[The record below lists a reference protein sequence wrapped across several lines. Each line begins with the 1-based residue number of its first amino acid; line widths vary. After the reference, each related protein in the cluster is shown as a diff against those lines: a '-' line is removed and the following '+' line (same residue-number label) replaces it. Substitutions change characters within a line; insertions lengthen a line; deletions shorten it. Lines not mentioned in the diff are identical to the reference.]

1 MNFRSVVAVY
11 LCLVALV
18 IGSCSTM
25 IPTLEPQDPNEY
37 LNNAINWIQ
46 THAVF
51 GEDMDWD
58 TVRGSALVL
67 ASDPQTTADT
77 YPAIRFVLNELHDG
91 YAFFDLPLSDQPET
105 NVGMW
110 VIAPQNIVISVYPYG
125 PAGRAGIKVGD
136 VIESINGLPPQV
148 DLPNSAFSGFDYG
161 DEDLVHLMIQR
172 DGEPQLLEIIVDQS
186 LDSPGFDNRPTGRKL
201 GADPNDVGYIEL
213 RSHGGYPLSYP
224 GFGHELMRDMDR
236 TALCGW
242 IIDIRRTGGGD
253 IWSYL
258 ATIGTIMG
266 EGDVGGFAY
275 LDGTHEIWSY
285 KDGKVFWA
293 DIERPES
300 LVQGGIYRPKRA
312 IPPVALLTSYA
323 TSAAGELVIV
333 AFEGRGKVRTF
344 GETTWGLPASSIHTP
359 LSDSAMIILSGAFAT
374 DRNGNVYKDPF
385 IPDEEVKIDWA
396 KFGTD
401 QDPVILAA
409 LDWLTAQPDCKN

>member
-1 MNFRSVVAVY
+1 MNFKGIVPIY
-11 LCLVALV
+11 LCITVLIINA
-18 IGSCSTM
+18 CSTM
-25 IPTLEPQDPNEY
+25 IPTLEPQDPDEY
-37 LNNAINWIQ
+37 LNNALDWIQ

-51 GEDMDWD
+51 GESMDWD
-58 TVRGSALVL
+58 AVRRSALTL
-67 ASDPQTTADT
+67 APDPQTTADT
-77 YPAIRFVLNELHDG
+77 YPAIRFVLDELHDG

-105 NVGMW
+105 NMGMW
-110 VIAPQNIVISVYPYG
+110 AIAPKNIVISVDPYG

-136 VIESINGLPPQV
+136 VIESINGSVPQL
-148 DLPNSAFSGFDYG
+148 DLPNSAFSSFDYG
-161 DEDLVHLMIQR
+161 DENLVHLTIQR
-172 DGEPQLLEIIVDQS
+172 DGKAQALEIVVDQS
-186 LDSPGFDNRPTGRKL
+186 SDSPGFDNRPTGRKL
-201 GADPNDVGYIEL
+201 GSDPNDVGYIEL

-236 TALCGW
+236 TELCGW

-258 ATIGTIMG
+258 ATIGPIMG
-266 EGDVGGFAY
+266 EGDVGAFVY
-275 LDGTHEIWSY
+275 QDGTHEIWSY

-293 DIERPES
+293 GIERPES
-300 LVQGGIYRPKRA
+300 LVQGGIYQPKRA
-312 IPPVALLTSYA
+312 MPPVALLTSRA
-323 TSAAGELVIV
+323 TSAAGELVLV
-333 AFEGRGKVRTF
+333 AFEGRAKVHTL

-374 DRNGNVYKDPF
+374 DRNGNVYKSPF

-409 LDWLTAQPDCKN
+409 LNWLTAQPDCKN